1 MNRPNVSVIIVNWNG
16 ANYLETCLV
25 SLARQQRCRL
35 EILVVDNAS
44 TDRSSEVVA
53 SFQAQ
58 HPTVPV
64 RFIRNAK
71 NEGFCWANNQ
81 GIQASSGEFVLL
93 LNADVTLQPQFIAK
107 LLQVMRNDRKVG
119 IATGKLLNG
128 HDPQKIDSTGIMIY
142 KNRRAVDR
150 GQQEADDG
158 RYSTEEEVFGASG
171 AACLCRRTM
180 LEALKYSRK
189 ELVELQLPGEA
200 HDEYLDELFFA
211 YKEDVDLAWRAQL
224 AGWKCVYTPEA
235 VGYHFRK
242 WGVGKRHEIP
252 KWVRRQSLKNRYVML
267 LKNEQL
273 RTLLPSLLPI
283 IWHEFLSFGYMLI
296 REPYLFAVVHDL
308 MRLWPAIKQKRRL
321 TQQRVSPSESSARLL
336 RWFY

>member
-1 MNRPNVSVIIVNWNG
+1 MNRPIVSVIIVNWNG

-25 SLARQQRCRL
+25 SLSRQQHCRL
-35 EILVVDNAS
+35 EIQVVDNAS

-58 HPTVPV
+58 HPRLPV
-64 RFIRNAK
+64 TFVRNVR
-71 NEGFCWANNQ
+71 NEGFCRGNNQ
-81 GIQASSGEFVLL
+81 GIHASSGEFVLL
-93 LNADVTLQPQFIAK
+93 LNADVTLQPLFIAK

-119 IATGKLLNG
+119 IAAGKLLSG
-128 HDPQKIDSTGIMIY
+128 QDPQKIDSAGIVIY
-142 KNRRAVDR
+142 KNRRAADR
-150 GQQEADDG
+150 GQQETDDG
-158 RYSTEEEVFGASG
+158 RYAEQEEVFGASG
-171 AACLCRRTM
+171 AACLYRRAM

-189 ELVELQLPGEA
+189 ELADIQPSEEA

-211 YKEDVDLAWRAQL
+211 YKEDVDLSWRAQL

-242 WGVGKRHEIP
+242 WGVGKRQQIP

-267 LKNEQL
+267 LKNE
-273 RTLLPSLLPI
+273 RFSTFMPSLPHI
-283 IWHEFLSFGYMLI
+283 IWYEFLTLGYMLI
-296 REPYLFAVVHDL
+296 REPYLFVVLHDL

-321 TQQRVSPSESSARLL
+321 TQQRICRSESPARLL
-336 RWFY
+336 RWFR